1 MKLTLIMYQ
10 MELFIYKTN
19 LLKLKIQNEVLRN
32 RILWIVMIFCC
43 FAVNIKENIKNAAE
57 PQKLTRQDN
66 IFQLSDW
73 AQ

>member
-32 RILWIVMIFCC
+32 RIL
-43 FAVNIKENIKNAAE
+43 
-57 PQKLTRQDN
+57 
-66 IFQLSDW
+66 
-73 AQ
+73 